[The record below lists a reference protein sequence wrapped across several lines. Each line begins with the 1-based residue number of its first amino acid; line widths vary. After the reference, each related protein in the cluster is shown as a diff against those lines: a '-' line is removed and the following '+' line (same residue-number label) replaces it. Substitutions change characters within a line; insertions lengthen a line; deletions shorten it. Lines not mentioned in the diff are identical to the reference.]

1 MLMQLDD
8 LQCWGL
14 AFFWARVQ
22 FNQMQKYVG
31 SNLYT
36 AETSLA
42 GQRWDPR
49 VKGGATDSC
58 HEICQWHFIFPVEG
72 GLGGGFKAVSTIWT
86 RLWEPGICWDGG
98 DLLLVQGC
106 SLCVE
111 VILAQEEKLQTPD
124 LDHVCAATVNQGC
137 FALLLL
143 GGAAWMSSLIQ

>member
-8 LQCWGL
+8 LQCWDL
-14 AFFWARVQ
+14 AFVWAQLQ
-22 FNQMQKYVG
+22 FNQMQKYVD

-58 HEICQWHFIFPVEG
+58 HKICQWHFIFPVER
-72 GLGGGFKAVSTIWT
+72 GLGGGSKAVSTIWT
-86 RLWEPGICWDGG
+86 CPWELGICSLEWG
-98 DLLLVQGC
+98 DLLLVEGC

-124 LDHVCAATVNQGC
+124 LYHVYAATVNQCC

-143 GGAAWMSSLIQ
+143 GGAM